1 MKKKIEL
8 AILIFLIASLAVLN
22 RNLEEQ
28 VSSDKIT
35 VQKNTVVL
43 DAGHGGGD
51 PGKVGV
57 GDVVEKEINLQIAKK
72 VKQLLKKEKVKVIM
86 TRC

>member
-8 AILIFLIASLAVLN
+8 VVLIIMVAGLAVLN
-22 RNLEEQ
+22 KNLEEQ
-28 VSSDKIT
+28 VSSQKIT
-35 VQKNTVVL
+35 VRKNTVVL

-57 GDVVEKEINLQIAKK
+57 GDVVEKEIKK
-72 VKQLLKKEKVKVIM
+72 GKG
-86 TRC
+86 

>member
-43 DAGHGGGD
+43 DAGHGGC
-51 PGKVGV
+51 
-57 GDVVEKEINLQIAKK
+57 
-72 VKQLLKKEKVKVIM
+72 
-86 TRC
+86 R